1 MLIELVLALMLLSLF
16 ASAYPDR
23 FRTNLWQ
30 NGGTLGWNSD
40 PHQRVYNY
48 ANHRES
54 PPVPLI
60 WDQRYVSLH
69 LLQP

>member
-1 MLIELVLALMLLSLF
+1 MLIELVLALVLLSLF
-16 ASAYPDR
+16 ATAYPDR

-40 PHQRVYNY
+40 SQQRIYDY
-48 ANHRES
+48 ANYRKS

-60 WDQRYVSLH
+60 WDERYVSLH
-69 LLQP
+69 